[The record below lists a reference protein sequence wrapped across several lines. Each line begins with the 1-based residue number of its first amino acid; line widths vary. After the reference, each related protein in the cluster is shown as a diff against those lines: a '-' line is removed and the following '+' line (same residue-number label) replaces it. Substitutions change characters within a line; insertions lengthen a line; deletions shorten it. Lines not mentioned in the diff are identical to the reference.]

1 MVSNATSKTGA
12 ADASAVLSDLAGI
25 QTLHVLSPKTNP
37 YVRTYLTLINRG
49 LRTIRESGEWFEV
62 VSRHLAAHARKAQ

>member
-1 MVSNATSKTGA
+1 MAEAEIG
-12 ADASAVLSDLAGI
+12 DLAGI

-37 YVRTYLTLINRG
+37 YGRTYLTLINRG